1 MKRSQSASSFRL
13 KGHALIEAQKTGSL
27 TDCPQNF
34 IDVQQGR

>member
-1 MKRSQSASSFRL
+1 MKE
-13 KGHALIEAQKTGSL
+13 HALIEAQKTGSL

>member
-1 MKRSQSASSFRL
+1 
-13 KGHALIEAQKTGSL
+13 LIEAQKTGSL